1 MKKLFLFLFFAGW
14 VMALYEHQAGVFDWS
29 IKNMGEIDSVYFWE
43 NNFYFS
49 IKDDENSIGA
59 ASLLNGTLHLFLFF
73 IYVFPNLKEILNM

>member
-1 MKKLFLFLFFAGW
+1 LFFAGW